1 MRRGTRGASVK
12 AAAETSLGRAFAVA
26 LAVGLAWPFAL
37 LYSAKASALLL
48 TGEWAWA
55 PFDGLPDPVAVLAAL
70 PHASPPVA
78 LGAAA
83 LPGAAVLCFARP
95 ALGRHLFGRRLPP
108 GRAWGPEQLPRLAG
122 VGAALVLFL
131 FLGGLS

>member
-1 MRRGTRGASVK
+1 MRRGVRTASTRAV
-12 AAAETSLGRAFAVA
+12 AETSLGRVFAAA

-55 PFDGLPDPVAVLAAL
+55 PFGEPPDAVAVLTAL
-70 PHASPPVA
+70 PAASPPAV

-83 LPGAAVLCFARP
+83 LPCATVLCFARP

-131 FLGGLS
+131 FLEGLL

>member
-1 MRRGTRGASVK
+1 MRRGVRTASRKPVS
-12 AAAETSLGRAFAVA
+12 ETSLGRAFAVA

-48 TGEWAWA
+48 TGGWAWA
-55 PFDGLPDPVAVLAAL
+55 PFGEPPDAVAVLAAL
-70 PHASPPVA
+70 PDASPPAV

-83 LPGAAVLCFARP
+83 LPCATVLCFARP

-108 GRAWGPEQLPRLAG
+108 GRAWGPEQLPCLAG

-131 FLGGLS
+131 FLEGLL

>member
-1 MRRGTRGASVK
+1 MRRK
-12 AAAETSLGRAFAVA
+12 ARAANAKVAAEISSSRTFAVA
-26 LAVGLAWPFAL
+26 LAVGLAWPFGL
-37 LYSAKASALLL
+37 LYSAKASAFLL

-55 PFDGLPDPVAVLAAL
+55 PFGGLPDALAVLAAL
-70 PHASPPVA
+70 PDASPLAV

-83 LPGAAVLCFARP
+83 LPCAAIVCFGRP

-131 FLGGLS
+131 FLGGVS